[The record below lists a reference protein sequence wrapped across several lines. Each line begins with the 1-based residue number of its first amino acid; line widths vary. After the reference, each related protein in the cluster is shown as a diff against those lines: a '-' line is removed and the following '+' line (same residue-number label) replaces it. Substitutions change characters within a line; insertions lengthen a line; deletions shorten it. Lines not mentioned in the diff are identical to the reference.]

1 MDKKIVKILFII
13 ITVIYIIIGGL
24 LFINIQVLESPEI
37 IIEIDVTEI
46 NSEEAVIHS
55 EINIENT
62 NSFDMSVKNLEM
74 IITTKDGYEASN
86 VKIEGG
92 IIPANEKKTFTK
104 EVKIAFAGHSPDV
117 LTSKITGDVGM
128 NILFIEKTI
137 PLNMGVVTSLEKVIN
152 DFAAPIISATI
163 EFVDMTAEK
172 ITLSSIIN
180 SYNPNSFE
188 IYMKNITGE
197 IITDTGK
204 IVGDLNLPDANLLP
218 KDSIEINTTGEIL
231 LEALNAEKIMLNI
244 DGVAGAKIAGFEK
257 DLAFGTEI
265 NLIVP
270 DLEELIFSKDKPVQ
284 LSIKAN
290 NKLTLKGILTEI
302 NLEMI
307 NTYNVE
313 LTLRDTICRLYTV
326 KNDELNLLGENTI
339 DEELS
344 VIPGETGNAFS
355 EIIVPFSKIFTV
367 NPTSEYMMVSVTA
380 KLTIKGLDA
389 AVYVELR
396 GYTDFHILQ

>member
-1 MDKKIVKILFII
+1 MRKKLVKFLFII
-13 ITVIYIIIGGL
+13 ITILYVIIGAL

-37 IIEIDVTEI
+37 ILEIEVTEI

-55 EINIENT
+55 KINIENT

-74 IITTKDGYEASN
+74 IITTKDGYEASH

-104 EVKIAFAGHSPDV
+104 DVKIAFAGHSPDV
-117 LTSKITGDVGM
+117 ITSKITGDVGM

-188 IYMKNITGE
+188 IFMKNITGE

-218 KDSIEINTTGEIL
+218 KDSIDINTTGEIL

-257 DLAFGTEI
+257 DLAFGTQI

-290 NKLTLKGILTEI
+290 NKLTLKGLVTDI

-339 DEELS
+339 EGELS
-344 VIPGETGNAFS
+344 VIPGETGNS
-355 EIIVPFSKIFTV
+355 LCEIIVPFSKIFTV
-367 NPTSEYMMVSVTA
+367 NPTSEYLMVSVTA
-380 KLTIKGLDA
+380 RLTIKGLDA

-396 GYTDFHILQ
+396 GYTDFHIFN

>member
-13 ITVIYIIIGGL
+13 ITVIYVIIGGL

-37 IIEIDVTEI
+37 IIDIEVTEI
-46 NSEEAVIHS
+46 NAEEAVIHS

-74 IITTKDGYEASN
+74 ITTTKDGYEAAN

-92 IIPANEKKTFTK
+92 IIPSHEKKTFTK
-104 EVKIAFAGHSPDV
+104 DVKIAFAGHSPDV
-117 LTSKITGDVGM
+117 LTTKITGDVGM
-128 NILFIEKTI
+128 SILFLEKTI

-180 SYNPNSFE
+180 SYNPNLFE

-218 KDSIEINTTGEIL
+218 KDSIEINITGEIL
-231 LEALNAEKIMLNI
+231 LEALNAEKILLNI

-257 DLAFGTEI
+257 DLAFGTQI

-270 DLEELIFSKDKPVQ
+270 DLEELIFSKDKPVL

-313 LTLRDTICRLYTV
+313 LTLRDTICRLYMV

-339 DEELS
+339 EGELS
-344 VIPGETGNAFS
+344 VIPGEKGNSFC

-367 NPTSEYMMVSVTA
+367 NPSSEYMMVSVTA
-380 KLTIKGLDA
+380 RMTIKGLDA
-389 AVYVELR
+389 AVYIELR
-396 GYTDFHILQ
+396 GYTDFHIFQ